1 MNQTNIVQKLKKRIE
16 NLEGGSVFVS
26 KDFSDISTSST
37 IDSILSQMQD
47 TGAIKQV
54 IPNVFY
60 KPIYSEFLDEYISAS
75 PNKIAKAIAK
85 SYNWSIVPYA
95 DAALN
100 LLGLST
106 QVPATYI
113 YASDG
118 ADLEYSY
125 ENITIQFKLTSKS
138 DITDLS
144 YKTALVIQAL
154 KTLGKDNIDDSI
166 INKLSLILSKEEKDI
181 MLKEA
186 SNITSW
192 VLDDIKQICNYE
204 NKSVDQP

>member
-1 MNQTNIVQKLKKRIE
+1 MNQTNITKEIKERIE
-16 NLEGGSVFVS
+16 NLEDGSVFVS
-26 KDFSDISTSST
+26 KDFSDISTSSI
-37 IDSILSQMQD
+37 IDDILSQMQD
-47 TGAIKQV
+47 IGTIKQV

-60 KPIYSEFLDEYISAS
+60 KPIYSEFLGEYISAS

-85 SYNWSIVPYA
+85 NCNWSIVPYA

-118 ADLEYSY
+118 ADIEYSY
-125 ENITIQFKLTSKS
+125 ENITIQFKHTSTKDISNLT
-138 DITDLS
+138 

-154 KTLGKDNIDDSI
+154 KTLGKDNIDDI
-166 INKLSLILSKEEKDI
+166 IIKKLSLILSKEEKDI

-186 SNITSW
+186 TNITSW
-192 VLDDIKQICNYE
+192 VFDVIKQICNFE
-204 NKSVDQP
+204 NKSVD